1 MTCGIAGSGK
11 STLAK
16 TIVRHLPNFARL
28 SGDAYVHKTYGLWGI
43 GYPPS
48 KYEEYLDEAQIAVK
62 AEVKSL
68 LAEKKKDV
76 VLDLS
81 FWNRPY
87 REEYKAL
94 IEDAGGRPVLVF
106 LDASKELLW
115 ERISKRRE
123 NRDTLDVGDERR
135 NGDSALDISEEV
147 FEMYWRGFERPDG
160 EGEIKVVVI

>member
-1 MTCGIAGSGK
+1 MK
-11 STLAK
+11 SELK
-16 TIVRHLPNFARL
+16 T
-28 SGDAYVHKTYGLWGI
+28 
-43 GYPPS
+43 
-48 KYEEYLDEAQIAVK
+48 
-62 AEVKSL
+62 L

-94 IEDAGGRPVLVF
+94 IEGAGGRTVLVF

-135 NGDSALDISEEV
+135 NGDSALDISEDV

-160 EGEIKVVVI
+160 EGEIRVAVT